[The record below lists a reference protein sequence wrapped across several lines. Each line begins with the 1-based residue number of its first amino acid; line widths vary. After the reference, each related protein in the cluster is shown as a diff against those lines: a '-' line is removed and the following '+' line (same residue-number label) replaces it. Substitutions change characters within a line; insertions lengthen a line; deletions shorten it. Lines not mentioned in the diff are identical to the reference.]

1 MEIENKKINDRTI
14 QWIQGKPILE
24 IPEHSEI
31 CFEEEEENV
40 LVFTESDEP
49 IIEDL
54 KSRGIKLLKTTN
66 GIEISTYYNV
76 GVREFSKFILK
87 VIPKKVG
94 DIESLGRMIAFC
106 YMDKVKT
113 FDLENIRFQKG
124 DGPLEWLIM
133 AFVQL
138 SQRLIRMGL
147 YRKYVTITDD
157 VSYLKGKLLLKQQI
171 QNTMKFNM
179 KFHCEYDEFTSNN
192 KENQI
197 ILHTLKKCLILSRR
211 SELKTQIQKL
221 IHQIDRQVEDKII
234 RMNDFKQI
242 HYTRLNSRYRTPLV
256 LSKLILEHTGFKN
269 IKEMKTDL
277 ILPFFVNMPKLFEKF
292 LEKMFQE
299 YYSEWN
305 VKEQD
310 NRNPWIR
317 EPETE
322 DKIGEIEPDLVFYKD
337 SLEHPV
343 KDMKDKL
350 IRENVRMIIDAKYME
365 EPKRDARFQI
375 AFYLHEY
382 GIKRGFA
389 ICPTLESTFQKNDDG
404 QIMYEDKKA
413 YLLRAEYQDK
423 EIAVRHINVN
433 EILEQ
438 LIFSNDVS
446 ENEISRIMKELV
458 AN

>member
-1 MEIENKKINDRTI
+1 MVKETKKLTDKSI
-14 QWIQGKPILE
+14 QRMQEKPILE

-31 CFEEEEENV
+31 RFEEAKENV

-54 KSRGIKLLKTTN
+54 EPRGVKLLQTTK
-66 GIEISTYYNV
+66 GIEITTSYNV

-94 DIESLGRMIAFC
+94 DIELLGRMIAFC

-138 SQRLIRMGL
+138 TQRLIRNGL

-179 KFHCEYDEFTSNN
+179 KFHCEYDDFTSNN

-197 ILHTLKKCLILSRR
+197 ILHTLKKCLILSKK
-211 SELKTQIQKL
+211 SELKTKIQKL

-234 RMNDFKQI
+234 RMDDFKQI

-256 LSKLILEHTGFKN
+256 LSKLILEQTGFKN
-269 IKEMKTDL
+269 IKEMKDDA
-277 ILPFFVNMPKLFEKF
+277 IVPFFVYMPRLFERF
-292 LEKMFQE
+292 LEKMFQD
-299 YYSEWN
+299 YYSELN
-305 VKEQD
+305 VKKQD
-310 NRNPWIR
+310 NRNPWVK

-322 DKIGEIEPDLVFYKD
+322 DKIGELEPDFVLYKD
-337 SLEHPV
+337 SLEDNSKPPN
-343 KDMKDKL
+343 L
-350 IRENVRMIIDAKYME
+350 IRENVKMVIDAKYME

-382 GIKRGFA
+382 DVKRGFA
-389 ICPTLESTFQKNDDG
+389 ICPTQEKTFHRDSQNRIVYKDD
-404 QIMYEDKKA
+404 KA
-413 YLLRAEYQDK
+413 YLLKAEYQNR

-433 EILEQ
+433 QILDE
-438 LIFSNDVS
+438 LIFSNVS

>member
-1 MEIENKKINDRTI
+1 MVRETKKISDKTI

-31 CFEEEEENV
+31 RFEEEQEDV

-54 KSRGIKLLKTTN
+54 KSLGIKLLKTTN
-66 GIEISTYYNV
+66 GIEISTFYNV

-138 SQRLIRMGL
+138 TQRLIRNGL

-211 SELKTQIQKL
+211 SELKTKTQKL

-234 RMNDFKQI
+234 RMDDFKQI

-277 ILPFFVNMPKLFEKF
+277 IVPFFVDMPKLFEKF
-292 LEKMFQE
+292 LEKMFQD

-305 VKEQD
+305 VKKQD

-337 SLEHPV
+337 SLEDV
-343 KDMKDKL
+343 NGKL
-350 IRENVRMIIDAKYME
+350 IRENVEMIIDAKYME

-382 GIKRGFA
+382 DVKRGFA
-389 ICPTLESTFQKNDDG
+389 ICPTLEQTLHRDG
-404 QIMYEDKKA
+404 QNRIVYKDDEA
-413 YLLRAEYQDK
+413 YLLKDEYQNK
-423 EIAVRHINVN
+423 EIAVRHINVDEFL
-433 EILEQ
+433 EI
-438 LIFSNDVS
+438 IFSDKS
-446 ENEISRIMKELV
+446 QDEISRILEEIV
-458 AN
+458 PIIP

>member
-1 MEIENKKINDRTI
+1 
-14 QWIQGKPILE
+14 
-24 IPEHSEI
+24 
-31 CFEEEEENV
+31 
-40 LVFTESDEP
+40 
-49 IIEDL
+49 
-54 KSRGIKLLKTTN
+54 
-66 GIEISTYYNV
+66 ISTFYNA

-138 SQRLIRMGL
+138 TQRLIRNGL

-211 SELKTQIQKL
+211 SELKTKTQKL

-234 RMNDFKQI
+234 RMDDFKQI

-277 ILPFFVNMPKLFEKF
+277 IVPFFVNMPKLFEKF
-292 LEKMFQE
+292 LEKMFQD

-305 VKEQD
+305 MKKQD

-337 SLEHPV
+337 SLEDV
-343 KDMKDKL
+343 NGKL
-350 IRENVRMIIDAKYME
+350 IRDNIKLIIDAKYME

-389 ICPTLESTFQKNDDG
+389 ICPTLETTFPKNDDG
-404 QIMYEDKKA
+404 QIMYEDKEA

-423 EIAVRHINVN
+423 EIAVQHINVDEFL
-433 EILEQ
+433 EI
-438 LIFSNDVS
+438 IFSAEGED
-446 ENEISRIMKELV
+446 EISRI
-458 AN
+458 